1 MREGKNFTEKIADLI
16 TEIEFALQWKQA
28 IILFAIYR
36 SSHVLDDAEASLET
50 KLKLR
55 GQDLVRVRVRSDLS
69 NVIDTIEKENQA
81 KGVFSI
87 ADFSQGGGVD
97 RADSYRLL
105 NLHRE
110 YFIEEKIRAVFWLT
124 KDEAQSLSA
133 FAPDFWAFRHRI
145 IDFVRN
151 RATPERSASFQGLT
165 WVEWPWHLFESDT
178 KAALNY
184 RIQLLE
190 ELSKEFEA
198 SVMRADLCGEI
209 AGIYVQDKKYAD
221 AQAIIKQGLDNIS
234 ELSVPQVEARL
245 LIALAIVLIQMD
257 AYEEAYVHLQKVVLL
272 DEKTPLVFSL
282 LAQTSRLAGR
292 RTKALDFI
300 KKELR
305 LYPNST
311 FAWNECGN
319 IYSDLGRTQDAIS
332 SYEKAF
338 SIFPEQIIPALN
350 RCAVLASANR
360 LDEALNFLGKIDL
373 SQAIDLDKVKNTQG
387 FEFLNIEAF
396 L

>member
-1 MREGKNFTEKIADLI
+1 
-16 TEIEFALQWKQA
+16 
-28 IILFAIYR
+28 
-36 SSHVLDDAEASLET
+36 
-50 KLKLR
+50 
-55 GQDLVRVRVRSDLS
+55 
-69 NVIDTIEKENQA
+69 
-81 KGVFSI
+81 
-87 ADFSQGGGVD
+87 
-97 RADSYRLL
+97 
-105 NLHRE
+105 
-110 YFIEEKIRAVFWLT
+110 
-124 KDEAQSLSA
+124 
-133 FAPDFWAFRHRI
+133 
-145 IDFVRN
+145 
-151 RATPERSASFQGLT
+151 
-165 WVEWPWHLFESDT
+165 
-178 KAALNY
+178 
-184 RIQLLE
+184 
-190 ELSKEFEA
+190 
-198 SVMRADLCGEI
+198 
-209 AGIYVQDKKYAD
+209 
-221 AQAIIKQGLDNIS
+221 
-234 ELSVPQVEARL
+234 
-245 LIALAIVLIQMD
+245 MD